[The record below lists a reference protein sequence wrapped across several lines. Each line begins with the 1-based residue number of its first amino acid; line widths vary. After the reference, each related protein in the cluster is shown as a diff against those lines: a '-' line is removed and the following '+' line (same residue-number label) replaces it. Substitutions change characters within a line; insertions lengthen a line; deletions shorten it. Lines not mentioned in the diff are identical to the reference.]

1 MGTTGRGVPVEC
13 GFTVYK
19 VSAIDGIAQTFYCD
33 FKIFAQWVDPAL
45 IGHDA
50 SVKVDWKKAFSPNIY
65 VKNAIELETTED
77 RLRLRDP
84 KRGLVTHTR
93 RFRGTLSQFY
103 RLHDFPFDT
112 QTLTIHLSSTGHID
126 KNYFIQ
132 HRSRNNVIERF
143 ELQEWE
149 VLPLAGPSIELTDPS
164 LSSTGVAY
172 SEYLAQIRLQRFSS
186 YYVFNVGA
194 VMALLVSMCFY
205 TSAIPLVLLALL
217 FSPLL
222 LTSFCLFVICLLILV
237 LFSLFLLLSSLS
249 LLLFFS
255 FSSPLCLYSKQTK
268 DALPDRMSI
277 TLTLILTVVAFKY
290 SVSDN
295 LPKINYMTLLDKYVL
310 VSFLFLYAMGL
321 ENFLIST
328 SSSEK
333 EVVEAW
339 DHRLMVWWLCLW
351 VVFHLY
357 CMVVVLFKRRR
368 KLQQHSKVV
377 EAKEDEVGKGSASS
391 STTEENANSK
401 EKMKQS

>member
-1 MGTTGRGVPVEC
+1 MGTTGRGIPVEC

-19 VSAIDGIAQTFYCD
+19 VSAIDGIDSICIAQTFYCD

-126 KNYFIQ
+126 KNYFLQ

-205 TSAIPLVLLALL
+205 TSAIPL
-217 FSPLL
+217 
-222 LTSFCLFVICLLILV
+222 
-237 LFSLFLLLSSLS
+237 
-249 LLLFFS
+249 
-255 FSSPLCLYSKQTK
+255 

-377 EAKEDEVGKGSASS
+377 EAKEDEVGKGSASF